1 MNLEVKYSSK
11 FKKGLKLAA
20 KRGLDISLLENV
32 VGKLKNRIPLEEK
45 YQDHPLKGK
54 MSKYRECHIQPDWLL
69 IYLIEEDI
77 LVLTLID
84 TGTHADLFGEQEVG
98 KITVSKAAQRA
109 TEKYDKKNYDRILV
123 KFPKGT
129 KEQIQAT
136 GETVNG
142 FINKAVAERLEKQ
155 AEK

>member
-1 MNLEVKYSSK
+1 MAEYSIFMQYDPQDKIYVASVPELQGCMAHGETKEEALKEIEIAKELWIETAKEDGLPIPEPALFTSVAVQMEV
-11 FKKGLKLAA
+11 
-20 KRGLDISLLENV
+20 V
-32 VGKLKNRIPLEEK
+32 
-45 YQDHPLKGK
+45 
-54 MSKYRECHIQPDWLL
+54 
-69 IYLIEEDI
+69 
-77 LVLTLID
+77 
-84 TGTHADLFGEQEVG
+84 

>member
-1 MNLEVKYSSK
+1 MAEYSIFMQYDPQDKIYVASIPELQGCMAHGETKEEALKEIEIAKELWIETALED
-11 FKKGLKLAA
+11 GLPIPEPALFTSVAVQM
-20 KRGLDISLLENV
+20 EV
-32 VGKLKNRIPLEEK
+32 V
-45 YQDHPLKGK
+45 
-54 MSKYRECHIQPDWLL
+54 
-69 IYLIEEDI
+69 
-77 LVLTLID
+77 
-84 TGTHADLFGEQEVG
+84 